1 VVRIKNIISTQNKQV
16 IPTITQNSYLKK
28 SPMTLT
34 LEKLEQS
41 MSSILR
47 KTSVVVSRMNASTF
61 ERERNDG

>member
-1 VVRIKNIISTQNKQV
+1 
-16 IPTITQNSYLKK
+16 
-28 SPMTLT
+28 MTLT

-47 KTSVVVSRMNASTF
+47 KTSVVVGRMNASTF